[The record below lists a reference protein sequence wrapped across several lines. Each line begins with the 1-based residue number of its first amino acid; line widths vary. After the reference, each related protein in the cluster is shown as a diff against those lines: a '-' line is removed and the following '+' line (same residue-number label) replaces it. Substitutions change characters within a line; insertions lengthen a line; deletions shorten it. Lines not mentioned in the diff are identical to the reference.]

1 MHIKDMVRRFEEI
14 MSSAAFAEAG
24 EVDTALKILHEGR
37 KVLLVLTGDETD
49 MKAARYALNICK
61 RIGIGIEILYITRKN
76 DDVTFLEQYLQ
87 ELQTKGIEY
96 QVIQCKET
104 MKEEIIRFIEKEK
117 GIQFVVIDSQ
127 DLVNDSRS
135 DRPETLK
142 KWGRLN
148 CPLVLVSKLSKA

>member
-1 MHIKDMVRRFEEI
+1 MHIKELVRRFEEI
-14 MSSAAFAEAG
+14 MSSATFAEAG
-24 EVDTALKILHEGR
+24 EIDTAIKILHERR
-37 KVLLVLTGDETD
+37 KVLLVLTGEETD

-61 RIGIGIEILYITRKN
+61 RIRVGIEILYITKN
-76 DDVTFLEQYLQ
+76 KDDITFLEEYLK

-96 QVIQCKET
+96 QVIRCKET

-127 DLVNDSRS
+127 DLVNDSGS
-135 DRPETLK
+135 DKPETFK
-142 KWGRLN
+142 KWERLS

>member
-1 MHIKDMVRRFEEI
+1 MDIKELVKQFEQI

-24 EVDTALKILHEGR
+24 EADTAIDILHERR
-37 KVLLVLTGDETD
+37 KVLLVLTGEETD

-61 RIGIGIEILYITRKN
+61 RIGVGIEVLYITKN
-76 DDVTFLEQYLQ
+76 NDEIPFLEEYLG
-87 ELQTKGIEY
+87 ELKTKGIEY
-96 QVIQCKET
+96 QVRRCKES

-127 DLVNDSRS
+127 DLVNDSGS
-135 DRPETLK
+135 DKPETFK
-142 KWGRLN
+142 KWERLS

>member
-1 MHIKDMVRRFEEI
+1 MHIKELVRRFEEI

-24 EVDTALKILHEGR
+24 EVDTALKILHARR
-37 KVLLVLTGDETD
+37 KVLLVLTGEETD

-61 RIGIGIEILYITRKN
+61 RIGIGIEILYITKRN
-76 DDVTFLEQYLQ
+76 DDITFLEQYLQ

-96 QVIQCKET
+96 QVIPCKET

-127 DLVNDSRS
+127 DLVNDAR
-135 DRPETLK
+135 RNKPETLK
-142 KWGRLN
+142 KWERLN